1 MTKND
6 RPDDL
11 APYRRR
17 LADLAALFT
26 VWNKATAEAAEQPPK
41 LTEKDS

>member
-1 MTKND
+1 MTGK
-6 RPDDL
+6 DL
-11 APYRRR
+11 EPYRRT

-26 VWNKATAEAAEQPPK
+26 VWNKATAKTAEQPLK

>member
-1 MTKND
+1 MTQND
-6 RPDDL
+6 RPHDL
-11 APYRRR
+11 APYRRT

-26 VWNKATAEAAEQPPK
+26 AWNKATAEAEQPPK

>member
-1 MTKND
+1 MTEK
-6 RPDDL
+6 DL

-26 VWNKATAEAAEQPPK
+26 AWNKATADAAEQLPK
-41 LTEKDS
+41 LTEKDT